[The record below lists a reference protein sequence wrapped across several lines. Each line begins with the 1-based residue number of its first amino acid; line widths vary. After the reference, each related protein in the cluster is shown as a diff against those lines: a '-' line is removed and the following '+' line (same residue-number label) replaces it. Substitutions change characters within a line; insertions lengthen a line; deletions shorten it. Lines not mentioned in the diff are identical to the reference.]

1 MFGFSTLMIH
11 TKLLDKNNEN
21 NNLIFSEN
29 LYKGACVKI
38 KNSNKTF
45 QVIGL
50 NRGKE
55 ICWVREWPFACNS
68 KKTFALEIS
77 QITLQIFC
85 SNNSSEKNKQ
95 LWNIKKSCF
104 INIYYFNF
112 FFTEFLRLKKNI

>member
-1 MFGFSTLMIH
+1 MFGFNTLMIH
-11 TKLLDKNNEN
+11 SKLLDSENN
-21 NNLIFSEN
+21 NNLISSEN

-50 NRGKE
+50 NINKE
-55 ICWVREWPFACNS
+55 ICWVREWPFAYNS

-85 SNNSSEKNKQ
+85 SNNSSE
-95 LWNIKKSCF
+95 
-104 INIYYFNF
+104 
-112 FFTEFLRLKKNI
+112 

>member
-11 TKLLDKNNEN
+11 SKLLDSENN

-50 NRGKE
+50 NVRKK
-55 ICWVREWPFACNS
+55 ICWIREWPFSCNS
-68 KKTFALEIS
+68 KKTFALELS

-85 SNNSSEKNKQ
+85 PNKSSE
-95 LWNIKKSCF
+95 
-104 INIYYFNF
+104 
-112 FFTEFLRLKKNI
+112 

>member
-11 TKLLDKNNEN
+11 SKLLDSENN
-21 NNLIFSEN
+21 NNLISSEN

-55 ICWVREWPFACNS
+55 ICWVREWPFACDS

-77 QITLQIFC
+77 QITSQIFC
-85 SNNSSEKNKQ
+85 SNQSSD
-95 LWNIKKSCF
+95 
-104 INIYYFNF
+104 
-112 FFTEFLRLKKNI
+112 

>member
-11 TKLLDKNNEN
+11 SKLLDSENN
-21 NNLIFSEN
+21 NNLISSEN

-55 ICWVREWPFACNS
+55 ICWVREWPFAFNS
-68 KKTFALEIS
+68 KKTIALEIS

-85 SNNSSEKNKQ
+85 SNNFSE
-95 LWNIKKSCF
+95 
-104 INIYYFNF
+104 
-112 FFTEFLRLKKNI
+112 